1 MPEGDTVYRSARSLD
16 EALHGATLTR
26 CDIRVPAF
34 ATVDLTGQKVHEVIS
49 RGKHLVAHVGE
60 ITIHSHLKMEGT
72 WHLYRHGT
80 AWQRPAFQA
89 RIVLETADW
98 VAVGFE
104 LGTLELFPTAEDEQ
118 HLGYLGP
125 DLLGPA
131 WDAAEA
137 VRRLRAAGDGS
148 AGAIGDGAARERPV
162 AVALG
167 DQRNLAGLGN
177 VYVNELCFL
186 RGLLPTRP
194 VGEVADLDGL
204 VALAHRLITANRD
217 RSERTTTGNLRRGM
231 RTFVYGRERQPC
243 RRCGTRIHSGQLGR
257 SELEQRVT
265 YWCPRCQT

>member
-16 EALHGATLTR
+16 DALHGATLTR

-34 ATVDLTGQKVHEVIS
+34 ATVDLTGQRIHEVIS

-60 ITIHSHLKMEGT
+60 TSIHSHLKMEGA

-80 AWQRPAFQA
+80 KWQRPAFQA

-104 LGTLELFPTAEDEQ
+104 LGTLELFPTAEDVQ

-125 DLLGPA
+125 DLLGPD

-137 VRRLRAAGDGS
+137 VRRLGADG
-148 AGAIGDGAARERPV
+148 ERPV

-194 VGEVADLDGL
+194 IAAGTDIDGL
-204 VALAHRLITANRD
+204 VTLAHRLINANRD

-243 RRCGTRIHSGQLGR
+243 RRCGTRIRSGQLGR

>member
-26 CDIRVPAF
+26 CDIRVPTF
-34 ATVDLTGQKVHEVIS
+34 ATVDLTGQVVHEVIS
-49 RGKHLVAHVGE
+49 RGKHLVAHVGD
-60 ITIHSHLKMEGT
+60 TSIHSHLKMEGT

-104 LGTLELFPTAEDEQ
+104 LGTLELFPTADDQQ

-125 DLLGPA
+125 DLLGPD
-131 WDAAEA
+131 WDAGEA
-137 VRRLRAAGDGS
+137 VERLRAAG
-148 AGAIGDGAARERPV
+148 ERPV

-194 VGEVADLDGL
+194 VAEVTDLDGL

-217 RSERTTTGNLRRGM
+217 RSERTTTGNLRRGA

-243 RRCGTRIHSGQLGR
+243 RRCGTPIRSGQLGR
-257 SELEQRVT
+257 SELEKRVT

>member
-16 EALHGATLTR
+16 EALHGTTLTR

-34 ATVDLTGQKVHEVIS
+34 ATVDLTGQTVHEVIS

-60 ITIHSHLKMEGT
+60 TSIHSHLKMEGT

-80 AWQRPAFQA
+80 KWQRPAFQA
-89 RIVLETADW
+89 RIVLEAADW

-104 LGTLELFPTAEDEQ
+104 LGTLELFPTPDDEQ

-125 DLLGPA
+125 DLLGPD
-131 WDAAEA
+131 WDATEA
-137 VRRLRAAGDGS
+137 VRRLAGEG
-148 AGAIGDGAARERPV
+148 ERPV

-167 DQRNLAGLGN
+167 DQRNLSGLGN

-194 VGEVADLDGL
+194 VTEVTDLHGL

-243 RRCGTRIHSGQLGR
+243 RRCGTRIRSGQLGR

>member
-34 ATVDLTGQKVHEVIS
+34 ATVDLTGQVVHEVIS

-60 ITIHSHLKMEGT
+60 TSIHSHLKMEGT

-80 AWQRPAFQA
+80 KWQRPAFQA
-89 RIVLETADW
+89 RIVLETEDW

-104 LGTLELFPTAEDEQ
+104 LGTLELFPSSEDEQ

-125 DLLGPA
+125 DLLGPD

-137 VRRLRAAGDGS
+137 TRRLTASG
-148 AGAIGDGAARERPV
+148 ERPV

-194 VGEVADLDGL
+194 MAEVGDPAAL
-204 VALAHRLITANRD
+204 VALGHRLIHANRD
-217 RSERTTTGNLRRGM
+217 RNERTTTGNLRRGM
-231 RTFVYGRERQPC
+231 GVFVYGRERQPC
-243 RRCGTRIHSGQLGR
+243 RRCGTRIRSGQLGR
-257 SELEQRVT
+257 SELEQRVI